1 MPPWGSNTQRYNGKT
16 QEETRNTG
24 VNSDDGGRDQGNNYG
39 PPPDVSGYNAA
50 PPTTNYGAPPDVSG
64 YNAAPP
70 VITPPIQDN
79 KVNEESNEDSFI
91 NNTITSINPPSPD
104 MQTGFGSWF
113 GANSGSTGSSLE
125 VQNTIQSEIDKALD
139 IQRKLYKEGKVKVT
153 DPYSEQFGQTR
164 MWTKD
169 TKNQIIKGV
178 MRNLYPSLPVM
189 GIEEF
194 LDKGGKQLDYDLS
207 SMFTGYDDDGGTGNL
222 MGIPPG
228 QVGIDTLNFD
238 KSFDENWGGGQYWDD
253 YLGEYY
259 GPSEKTDY
267 SKMKRWDQRSLGEIL
282 QEGPTGFGDLQR
294 IYGEE
299 LTDTSANPFAAVAA
313 YNKKG
318 SYTPSFG
325 ETITEYI
332 A

>member
-1 MPPWGSNTQRYNGKT
+1 MVTFTDADDRRQSYTARTNNSTGQTQ
-16 QEETRNTG
+16 
-24 VNSDDGGRDQGNNYG
+24 S
-39 PPPDVSGYNAA
+39 NAA
-50 PPTTNYGAPPDVSG
+50 PPTTNYGVPPDVSG
-64 YNAAPP
+64 YNATPP
-70 VITPPIQDN
+70 VITPPPQVNSPPVVDSEQVKIDYQTQQREQARLDAIQNLKSLYASTMSSPGPLGGANYEGLNLAKIFEDFGTDPTIGKDN
-79 KVNEESNEDSFI
+79 SYLANYEDMPSKGQIPTTDWDKLNFLNHLGLGGTNVTGKQGLGSLFAIDSSGNAILDSSGNLIKTGLGNAMSDNFNEIVYGTPS
-91 NNTITSINPPSPD
+91 TINP
-104 MQTGFGSWF
+104 
-113 GANSGSTGSSLE
+113 E
-125 VQNTIQSEIDKALD
+125 
-139 IQRKLYKEGKVKVT
+139 KEFTMK
-153 DPYSEQFGQTR
+153 EQFKNLS
-164 MWTKD
+164 KD
-169 TKNQIIKGV
+169 
-178 MRNLYPSLPVM
+178 YW
-189 GIEEF
+189 
-194 LDKGGKQLDYDLS
+194 
-207 SMFTGYDDDGGTGNL
+207 
-222 MGIPPG
+222 
-228 QVGIDTLNFD
+228 
-238 KSFDENWGGGQYWDD
+238 KSRDEQWHGSDYWDD